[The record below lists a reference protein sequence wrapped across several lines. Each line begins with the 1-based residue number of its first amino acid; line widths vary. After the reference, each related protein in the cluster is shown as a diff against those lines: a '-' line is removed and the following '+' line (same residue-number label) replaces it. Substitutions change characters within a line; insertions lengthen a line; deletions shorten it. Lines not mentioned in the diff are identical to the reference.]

1 MIKIDKISKSF
12 KKTKVLQEISFEIQ
26 RGDFIAVMG
35 SSGSGKSTLL
45 YSISGMDS
53 INSGDVLFEGVNI
66 SHMHE
71 IELSKFRLHRM
82 GFVFQNVQMLKNL
95 SIFDNITLPGLVAK
109 KETAAEVRN
118 RAAELM
124 KHMDIEGLEHRD
136 IREVSGGQLQRASIC
151 RAMINRPDILFL
163 DEPTGAL
170 NSSAREQVL
179 AILEDLNRDGMTIV
193 TVTHDSRVA
202 AKAKKI
208 IYIIDGRIAG
218 SKEFLNEEDKEMQL
232 NDWIAKF

>member
-66 SHMHE
+66 SHMQE

-109 KETAAEVRN
+109 KRDSSRSEKQSSRAHET
-118 RAAELM
+118 
-124 KHMDIEGLEHRD
+124 HG
-136 IREVSGGQLQRASIC
+136 
-151 RAMINRPDILFL
+151 
-163 DEPTGAL
+163 
-170 NSSAREQVL
+170 
-179 AILEDLNRDGMTIV
+179 
-193 TVTHDSRVA
+193 
-202 AKAKKI
+202 
-208 IYIIDGRIAG
+208 Y
-218 SKEFLNEEDKEMQL
+218 
-232 NDWIAKF
+232 